1 MTDNRVKLTAVE
13 LDEGGRKVLL
23 GILGEN
29 SNNRCA
35 QPIVDHIVE
44 LGGRFM
50 LIEEPYID
58 RDYSADFVAF
68 YSAAFKGFPRHTRR
82 LHFFSD
88 DVSTLF
94 EQSLA
99 DQAIAPAD
107 ELGYLGFVVVRPIRQ
122 GPIGRTMLPFP
133 SFQSPLI
140 ARRAVRSKVEP
151 HLLATRLEATGA
163 PFIQQDRRTGA
174 CAQAAIW
181 MANRPIYERH
191 HQSSWHSVSQITK
204 FATTPT
210 DADLSKSLPHG
221 SSGLNPLHI
230 TRALRA
236 MGHQPFCNIF
246 EKKTKSDPSTETG
259 AEAAE
264 EAVADEEVSAI
275 ADLMRY
281 LDSGLP
287 VILGL
292 PPRDGDP
299 DGHAI
304 TAVGYVEDTGPA
316 IRSGDGYDR
325 FVRGILVHDDQ
336 RGPYR
341 LMAVTQA
348 DASFL
353 PPERLL
359 KSGDDLLTVDEA
371 VSHIFVPL
379 SQRVF
384 LIADYANIIAFDFL
398 ERKVADLR
406 ASLIDQI
413 AQVAPAA
420 RSILEDFCDKFEE
433 GRIVRRTYLTTA
445 ARYRHHL
452 SKTKAPEELKI
463 RAVSLMLPHFVYV
476 TELVEEDAL
485 PDGDGARPI
494 VGHLLFNATSSTD
507 PNADL
512 LFAHLPYL
520 AVERDINLEPEDLD
534 SERLSLI
541 REHQRYAQRLR
552 R

>member
-1 MTDNRVKLTAVE
+1 LSDSRVRLTAVT
-13 LDEGGRKVLL
+13 LDEEGRKVLL
-23 GILGEN
+23 SILGAGAGN
-29 SNNRCA
+29 HCA
-35 QPIVDHIVE
+35 EPLVE
-44 LGGRFM
+44 HVVEIGGRFM

-68 YSAAFKGFPRHTRR
+68 YSAAFKAYPRHTRR
-82 LHFFSD
+82 IHFFLD

-94 EQSLA
+94 EHGLA
-99 DQAIAPAD
+99 EQAVAKA
-107 ELGYLGFVVVRPIRQ
+107 EKLGYLGFVVIRPIRQ
-122 GPIGRTMLPFP
+122 GPVGRTMLPFP
-133 SFQSPLI
+133 KFASPLI
-140 ARRAVRSKVEP
+140 ARHAVRSKVEP
-151 HLLATRLEATGA
+151 HLLATKLEATGA

-191 HQSSWHSVSQITK
+191 HQSSWHSVSQITRY
-204 FATTPT
+204 ATTPT

-236 MGHQPFCNIF
+236 MGHQPYCNIF
-246 EKKTKSDPSTETG
+246 EKPITSTEPGTDP
-259 AEAAE
+259 AEDAQSDR
-264 EAVADEEVSAI
+264 EASAI

-287 VILGL
+287 VILGVR
-292 PPRDGDP
+292 PQKGEP
-299 DGHAI
+299 DGHAV
-304 TAVGYVEDTGPA
+304 TAVGYVEDKGPA
-316 IRSGDGYDR
+316 IRHGDGYDR
-325 FVRGILVHDDQ
+325 FVRAILVHDDQ

-341 LMAVTQA
+341 LMAVTKA
-348 DASFL
+348 DVDFL
-353 PPERLL
+353 AQQRLM
-359 KSGDDLLTVDEA
+359 KANDDVLTVENA

-406 ASLIDQI
+406 DSLIDQI
-413 AQVAPAA
+413 AQEAPTA

-452 SKTKAPEELKI
+452 SKTQAPEELKI

-485 PDGDGARPI
+485 PDENDARPI

-520 AVERDINLEPEDLD
+520 AVERDINLEPDNPD
-534 SERLSLI
+534 SERISLI